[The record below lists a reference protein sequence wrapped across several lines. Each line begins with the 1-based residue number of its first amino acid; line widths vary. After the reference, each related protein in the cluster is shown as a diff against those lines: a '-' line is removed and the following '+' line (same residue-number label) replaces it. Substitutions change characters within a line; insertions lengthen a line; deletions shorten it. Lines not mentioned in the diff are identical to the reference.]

1 MPGGKQQYWDLPICW
16 VFSLRWP
23 AVICT
28 WLPLQRAA
36 CVGLTSVEVL
46 LEGVLRR
53 MSPFYVLFCY
63 AFVSINDLIYKSL
76 NRH

>member
-46 LEGVLRR
+46 LEGVCGGCRHF
-53 MSPFYVLFCY
+53 MFCFVMHLFLLM
-63 AFVSINDLIYKSL
+63 I
-76 NRH
+76 